1 VVVDCLAANAAGVPL
16 RDHEQRRRH
25 VDAEGLGGLEVTTN
39 SSLVGVRFGCPR
51 GLRRTDANKPFCDLA
66 PPPLDASYTQ
76 GNSIGRG
83 SQVGFSDLAGHCNA
97 HTGTI
102 SNKRC

>member
-39 SSLVGVRFGCPR
+39 SSLVSVRFGRPR
-51 GLRRTDANKPFCDLA
+51 NLRRTDANKPFCDV
-66 PPPLDASYTQ
+66 DATA
-76 GNSIGRG
+76 IGR
-83 SQVGFSDLAGHCNA
+83 VLYAGRILYA
-97 HTGTI
+97 GVI
-102 SNKRC
+102 R